1 MLLALGLVGV
11 VVVAAATY
19 WALVLR
25 FVQTT
30 DDAYVGGNVTVMAP
44 KVNGFVAEMLVQDNQ
59 RVSAGQVLV
68 RLDSRDYD
76 ARLAQANAEVASAHA
91 AVAELQAK
99 RDLQGAVINQ
109 QQAEVRASSAEMT
122 RSASDR
128 SRYRELVKDDAVS
141 NQIVERADAD
151 FTKAQRRRR
160 SQRRVAGGGASA
172 NSRCST
178 RRSPMPAHASPPP
191 KRRGASRN

>member
-11 VVVAAATY
+11 VVVAAAAY

-44 KVNGFVAEMLVQDNQ
+44 KVNGFVTEMLVQDNQ

-128 SRYRELVKDDAVS
+128 VALSRTREG
-141 NQIVERADAD
+141 
-151 FTKAQRRRR
+151 RRRVEPDRRARGRRLHQGERGGR
-160 SQRRVAGGGASA
+160 SQRRVAGGGEA
-172 NSRCST
+172 RD
-178 RRSPMPAHASPPP
+178 SP
-191 KRRGASRN
+191 